1 MDLPDK
7 PSGMHW
13 SPYTRLAERFG
24 HQNNIW
30 TMAMIR
36 GVSEAGVHR
45 THRKL
50 RHAAPWPIFG
60 PIREVAQLV
69 IVAPCTLTFQS
80 AHPAQALL
88 ALEGKVPALAPQP
101 SDQRSRQDEASKK
114 IPSALIRTSSGAI
127 LANAADKTSAHCFLL
142 LGPIF

>member
-45 THRKL
+45 PQ
-50 RHAAPWPIFG
+50 APARRAVADFG